1 MDSEKKINELWFEY
15 IIKLND
21 RILKKHRYSGFTTW
35 AICGLL
41 CFLFYRIL
49 DQIPAIINSKEI
61 QFLTIVTTTNL
72 INIFKAL
79 VSIIHPLLIN
89 AYQPSTF
96 RLTSKLDKTSAIL
109 TTIPIK
115 IFISFSSLINFFV
128 AFYIA
133 KSVLISWPFFFFGI
147 IYILEL
153 FWPLLQRI
161 LYKRKFREKN
171 LPVLN
176 PTAIF
181 TGPNKKP
188 YIIGSFIG
196 AIIFFF
202 VSIYSWSNFILNTNI
217 LSHIDTIKVSIE
229 IFACLLLIIY
239 ICMRISSLMTL
250 HFLEKLE
257 RKILIDELDTNQIKS
272 IFIKEFLGETTREW
286 INNIWSQINDS
297 YDKFLE
303 EIANAHKKL
312 DQIKSINKEYIIE
325 IKGRRDK
332 ICNSVKEVFDNYA
345 NLNEKYLDYIFYLIN
360 QGAFVHTDNEFLKH
374 IIKIW
379 KTQSSE
385 IRSAYDK
392 FCCTCKSIDHE
403 SKIKDICNG
412 KENAEPNDGADA

>member
-181 TGPNKKP
+181 T
-188 YIIGSFIG
+188 
-196 AIIFFF
+196 
-202 VSIYSWSNFILNTNI
+202 V
-217 LSHIDTIKVSIE
+217 
-229 IFACLLLIIY
+229 
-239 ICMRISSLMTL
+239 
-250 HFLEKLE
+250 
-257 RKILIDELDTNQIKS
+257 QIK
-272 IFIKEFLGETTREW
+272 
-286 INNIWSQINDS
+286 N
-297 YDKFLE
+297 
-303 EIANAHKKL
+303 
-312 DQIKSINKEYIIE
+312 
-325 IKGRRDK
+325 
-332 ICNSVKEVFDNYA
+332 
-345 NLNEKYLDYIFYLIN
+345 
-360 QGAFVHTDNEFLKH
+360 HT
-374 IIKIW
+374 
-379 KTQSSE
+379 
-385 IRSAYDK
+385 
-392 FCCTCKSIDHE
+392 
-403 SKIKDICNG
+403 
-412 KENAEPNDGADA
+412 